1 MIRNKIPFI
10 LFSLVSML
18 SFDVFSNDPKVCFFV
33 DENYKGESLC
43 TTEGN
48 AINDI
53 PLKWNDR
60 ISSISVPRGLVV
72 SIFKDINFSGR
83 TLTLKDSVDS
93 LSSLRWADL
102 NDNISSFKVRS
113 AACFY
118 ELDAFAGDSFCLS
131 GNESLDLYHDSDP
144 ADRKYH
150 IVNTFNDRI
159 SSIKLPPDTQVT
171 LYEDDNYSG
180 KYYVIMNDFSAG
192 DLEAIGMNKNITSM
206 KVSQQEYFTC
216 DQYCIVKKSIYIPI
230 GYEFGKYWIDDRIKY
245 KDVLISFNISGEDN
259 YAIELFDGGIIKV
272 MGLVILL
279 LHKNHQE
286 NSYIFELDELS
297 DTLSFLFRFN
307 GGYSEVQFIESVGSQ
322 AVYISPLVGSLF
334 DVEFANIR
342 LFVENYN
349 NKYYDHKSKPLI
361 INKVVLAAEKMSSR
375 QVRSF
380 IGNAACWF
388 IPIISIYN
396 YVIQGNCNQ
405 ADRFINNTVAFF
417 ANNDNKILQISGS
430 AKPLPKKN
438 TNNTMEFETSI
449 TDISSDIEATLTHIN
464 VDMWSKA
471 LTIPATALA
480 CKVPMKEQLLPNLRI
495 RRDLTPNCVDWTL
508 SILTD
513 FTLLFGD
520 SVDHWNAENFG
531 RVIEHIIKEGNI
543 DDTQTNGLVETR
555 LIESVQAH
563 LAENA
568 AGFLHIK
575 TAFDFSQLSYANYL
589 RQHDADNSAHSPA
602 VAQEL
607 SLGRYELALP
617 NFQFTVTPPRIRRG
631 GNWVEDSELNFDI
644 EVISGTTDNTL
655 AARLNIIPVINQ
667 WRKVYHQAKQP
678 SLTVPAS
685 GENMDDPVS
694 KDDKVLTDTGA
705 SSSAGRRGIN
715 DAVTT
720 GDGVIEAARI
730 VSDVAQSWLRTSSDD
745 YIYVV
750 VRLSGQIISIT
761 MAIDINEFDVG
772 ISGSLTHPDY
782 VLHPEAEGTIRG
794 AGTAAIRALAE
805 HLSKKGKRAL
815 VSDVISKPSAIVK
828 KKVGF
833 KFIDEL

>member
-1 MIRNKIPFI
+1 MIKMMFLFT

-18 SFDVFSNDPKVCFFV
+18 SFDVFSNNPKVCFFV
-33 DENYKGESLC
+33 DENYQGESLC

-48 AINDI
+48 AINEL
-53 PLKWNDR
+53 PLNWNDR

-72 SIFKDINFSGR
+72 SVFKHINFSGR

-118 ELDAFAGDSFCLS
+118 ELDAFSGDSFCLS

-180 KYYVIMNDFSAG
+180 KYYVITNDFSAG
-192 DLEAIGMNKNITSM
+192 DLETIGMNKNITSI

-216 DQYCIVKKSIYIPI
+216 DQYCIVKDRFDIPF
-230 GYEFGKYWIDDRIKY
+230 GHEFGNYWLDDRVKY
-245 KDVLISFNISGEDN
+245 KEVLISLHLNGENN
-259 YAIELFDGGIIKV
+259 YSIDLVDGGVIKV
-272 MGLVILL
+272 IGLVVLL
-279 LHKNHQE
+279 IHKNNQE
-286 NSYIFELDELS
+286 NSYIFELNENS
-297 DTLSFLFRFN
+297 DTLSFLLQFN
-307 GGYSEVQFIESVGSQ
+307 GGYSEIQFIESIGSQ
-322 AVYISPLVGSLF
+322 AVYISPLIGALF
-334 DVEFANIR
+334 DIKYHDMKLVF
-342 LFVENYN
+342 ENYN
-349 NKYYDHKSKPLI
+349 KTKPLI
-361 INKVVLAAEKMSSR
+361 INKVVLAAEKKSSR
-375 QVRSF
+375 QERSF
-380 IGNAACWF
+380 IGIAACWL
-388 IPIISIYN
+388 IPIINIYN
-396 YVIQGNCNQ
+396 YVVQGQCNQ
-405 ADRFINNTVAFF
+405 VDRFIKDTSAFF
-417 ANNDNKILQISGS
+417 ASNNNEILQVSGS
-430 AKPLPKKN
+430 AKPLPKIN
-438 TNNTMEFETSI
+438 MNNTVEPATNI
-449 TDISSDIEATLTHIN
+449 TDYSFKVGAELTHIN
-464 VDMWSKA
+464 VDMWGNA
-471 LTIPATALA
+471 LTMPATALA
-480 CKVPMKEQLLPNLRI
+480 CKVPMKEQLLPNLRY
-495 RRDLTPNCVDWTL
+495 RRDITSHCVDWTL

-531 RVIEHIIKEGNI
+531 RVIERIIKEG
-543 DDTQTNGLVETR
+543 DMGHAQPNGLVETR

-568 AGFLHIK
+568 ADFLHIK
-575 TAFDFSQLSYANYL
+575 TAFDFSQLSYADYL
-589 RQHDADNSAHSPA
+589 LHHDADNRVHSPV

-607 SLGRYELALP
+607 PLGRYELALQ
-617 NFQFTVTPPRIRRG
+617 NFQFTTTTPRIRRG
-631 GNWVEDSELNFDI
+631 GDWLEDSELNFDI
-644 EVISGTTDNTL
+644 EVISGTTDATL

-667 WRKVYHQAKQP
+667 WREVYRHAKKP
-678 SLTVPAS
+678 SVAVPAS
-685 GENMDDPVS
+685 GKNMGDPVS
-694 KDDKVLTDTGA
+694 RDDKAVTDAGAGSNTGEVVDTH
-705 SSSAGRRGIN
+705 
-715 DAVTT
+715 DAVAT
-720 GDGVIEAARI
+720 DDRIIEAARI

-782 VLHPEAEGTIRG
+782 VLHPQAEGTIRG
-794 AGTAAIRALAE
+794 AGTAAIKALADY
-805 HLSKKGKRAL
+805 LCKKGKRAL

-833 KFIDEL
+833 KFIDDI